1 MEIGMNLK
9 KRLLTVVMVAVLLAV
24 AVAAGSGC
32 ATYSVYI
39 HDDESDYNHYV
50 LLKTG
55 AVKETLWDCY
65 SRPGKKWD
73 PTCVKVKMRRAVRDE
88 E

>member
-1 MEIGMNLK
+1 MKIGTNLK
-9 KRLLTVVMVAVLLAV
+9 KTLVSGAVATVLLL
-24 AVAAGSGC
+24 VAATGVSGC

-55 AVKETLWDCY
+55 PAKETLWDCY

-73 PTCVKVKMRRAVRDE
+73 PTCVRVKMQRSVWE